1 MHKKISLVKNEN
13 FLAKNKPQ
21 VKKFD
26 NLNSS
31 AEDKLE
37 HAIELQQQ
45 WRFEEARDQYE
56 AVLRDNPEDA
66 NAQHNLGVLYSVQLL
81 EPIKA
86 LPYFE
91 AALNNNPTKLQFWF
105 SYIDALIKANMP
117 EMAEQVLALASNYGL
132 NDLQI

>member
-1 MHKKISLVKNEN
+1 MHKKKSLVKNEN

-81 EPIKA
+81 GM
-86 LPYFE
+86 
-91 AALNNNPTKLQFWF
+91 
-105 SYIDALIKANMP
+105 S
-117 EMAEQVLALASNYGL
+117 
-132 NDLQI
+132 

>member
-1 MHKKISLVKNEN
+1 MVFVLKKSKVSSMHKNLLSKTKI
-13 FLAKNKPQ
+13 FLAKKKPQ

-31 AEDKLE
+31 LEDKLE

-66 NAQHNLGVLYSVQLL
+66 NAQHNS
-81 EPIKA
+81 
-86 LPYFE
+86 
-91 AALNNNPTKLQFWF
+91 
-105 SYIDALIKANMP
+105 
-117 EMAEQVLALASNYGL
+117 
-132 NDLQI
+132 

>member
-1 MHKKISLVKNEN
+1 MRKKLASVEKEISS
-13 FLAKNKPQ
+13 AR
-21 VKKFD
+21 KKLPSVNFD

-86 LPYFE
+86 LPY
-91 AALNNNPTKLQFWF
+91 LKLR
-105 SYIDALIKANMP
+105 
-117 EMAEQVLALASNYGL
+117 
-132 NDLQI
+132 